1 MQLKALIKNIAKKK
15 NLPTQAVMQNYLME
29 RLLERISFTRY
40 KNNFIVKGGFLI
52 ASIVGIETRS
62 TMDLDI
68 AIKGFDLTHKSIKEA
83 FEEICLIKIDDNIN
97 FLVKEITN
105 IREGAE
111 YSGIRVS
118 LIANYPPMKIHLAVD
133 VTTGD
138 KISPKEIKYS
148 FPLLFEN
155 RCISIMAYN
164 LETIFAEKL
173 ETILSRNISN
183 TRPRDFYDIYILY
196 ILRWHECNLMVLKR
210 ALKETAN
217 QRGSS
222 SILQNFEKIITSI
235 KYNNRMND
243 FWLNYQKDFDYAQNV
258 TFENICDVILNIFQ
272 LLRLN

>member
-1 MQLKALIKNIAKKK
+1 MIINNSMQLKALIKNIAKKK
-15 NLPTQAVMQNYLME
+15 NLPTQPVMQNYLME
-29 RLLERISFTRY
+29 RLLERISFTKY
-40 KNNFIVKGGFLI
+40 KNNFIIKGGFLI
-52 ASIVGIETRS
+52 ASIVGIEMRS

-68 AIKGFDLTHKSIKEA
+68 AIKEFDLTYKSIKEA
-83 FEEICLIKIDDNIN
+83 FEEICLVKIADNIN

-111 YSGIRVS
+111 YYGIRVS
-118 LIANYPPMKIHLAVD
+118 LIANYPPMKIYLAVD

-138 KISPKEIKYS
+138 KISPKEIEYS

-155 RCISIMAYN
+155 RSISIMAYN

-173 ETILSRNISN
+173 ETILSRNITN

-196 ILRWHECNLMVLKR
+196 SLRWHECNLMVLKR

-222 SILQNFEKIITSI
+222 SILQNFEEIILSI
-235 KYNNRMND
+235 KYN
-243 FWLNYQKDFDYAQNV
+243 
-258 TFENICDVILNIFQ
+258 
-272 LLRLN
+272 